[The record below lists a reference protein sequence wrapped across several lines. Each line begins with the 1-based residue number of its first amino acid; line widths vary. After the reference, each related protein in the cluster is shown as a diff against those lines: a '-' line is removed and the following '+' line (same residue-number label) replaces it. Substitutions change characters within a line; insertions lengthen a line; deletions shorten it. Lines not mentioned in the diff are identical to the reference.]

1 MAGFAYG
8 RIVPGHAKALARV
21 AGQILRPRG
30 RYAVLL
36 LGSVLTELPFGLG
49 EDTMITRH
57 LITTLLGPWKP

>member
-8 RIVPGHAKALARV
+8 HIVPGHAKALARV

-36 LGSVLTELPFGLG
+36 LGSVLTELPSA
-49 EDTMITRH
+49 
-57 LITTLLGPWKP
+57 